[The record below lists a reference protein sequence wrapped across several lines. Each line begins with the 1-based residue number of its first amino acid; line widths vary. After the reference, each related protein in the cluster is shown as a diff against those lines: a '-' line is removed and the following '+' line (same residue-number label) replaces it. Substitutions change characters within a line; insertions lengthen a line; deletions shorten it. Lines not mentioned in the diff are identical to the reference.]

1 MLSGTCSLLTKK
13 NQKALSL
20 LLFTHHCQG
29 MASTHEQSESKSI
42 LTAHLH
48 TMQKK
53 KKKRKGKQ
61 LSHFRSN
68 LECSAFDV
76 SNHHASYED
85 APWKRADR

>member
-1 MLSGTCSLLTKK
+1 MLSGTCSLLTKN

-53 KKKRKGKQ
+53 KKEKKRKTIVTFQ
-61 LSHFRSN
+61 EQPRVLC
-68 LECSAFDV
+68 L
-76 SNHHASYED
+76 
-85 APWKRADR
+85 